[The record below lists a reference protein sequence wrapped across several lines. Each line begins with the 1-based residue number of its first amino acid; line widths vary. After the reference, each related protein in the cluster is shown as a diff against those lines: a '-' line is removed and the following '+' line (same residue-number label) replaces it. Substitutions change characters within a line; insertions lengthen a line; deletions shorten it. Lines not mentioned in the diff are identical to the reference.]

1 MTQGI
6 DISLHP
12 LLCETM
18 PLKYFKNNNTNKTPL
33 GLVLWCSC
41 LSQTACN
48 EVQILAASLLVSL
61 LTHLKSSTRWPK
73 DLSPCHPCAR
83 PRWNCRLSCNGNE
96 SVGRRPLCASL
107 PLTSFQ
113 KIYKPS
119 CRQLCMLPCT

>member
-73 DLSPCHPCAR
+73 DLSPCHPCAT

>member
-6 DISLHP
+6 DISLPP

-18 PLKYFKNNNTNKTPL
+18 PLKHFKNNNTNKTPL

-41 LSQTACN
+41 LSQTTCN

-61 LTHLKSSTRWPK
+61 LMHLESSTRWPK

-83 PRWNCRLSCNGNE
+83 PRWNCRLSCSGNE
-96 SVGRRPLCASL
+96 SEGRRPLCASL

-119 CRQLCMLPCT
+119 CRQLYMLPCT